1 MIEKTNL
8 IISGG
13 TGYLGELLQN
23 HFKENY
29 TIIILTRNKSKL
41 DKSIKYINWEEN
53 WGKYINRNTIIINLA
68 GKSINCLFT
77 MKNKQ
82 TLLSSRMETTKKI
95 NTAIQNAK
103 EVPKLFINAS
113 GISIYKSS
121 YRTDYDDYS
130 TEYGNDFLSQLTQKW
145 EAEFYKTK
153 TPNTRKVAIRLAPVL
168 GKKSKAIQS
177 LLPVVSLG
185 LGGKQG
191 KGKQLFPFIHES
203 DFIRAIQFI
212 IEHKSCEGSINIIAP
227 VPTTNK
233 QFMAIFR
240 EILSVKIGIPTPS
253 FLLHLSKYI
262 SKVEPEIILAS
273 QYAKPTKLQE
283 CGFTFKFPTI
293 QKTLQDILK
302 N

>member
-8 IISGG
+8 ILAGG
-13 TGYLGELLQN
+13 TGYLGKLLVS
-23 HFKENY
+23 HFKESYN
-29 TIIILTRNKSKL
+29 IIILTRNTSKL
-41 DKSIKYINWEEN
+41 DKSIQYINWEEN
-53 WGKYINRNTIIINLA
+53 WKEYINKNTIIVNLA

-77 MKNKQ
+77 KKNKQ
-82 TLLSSRMETTKKI
+82 ALLSSRIETTKRI

-103 EVPKLFINAS
+103 EAPKLYINAS

-153 TPNTRKVAIRLAPVL
+153 TPNTRKVAIRLAPIL

-177 LLPVVSLG
+177 LLPIVSLG

-191 KGKQLFPFIHES
+191 NGKQLFAFIQES
-203 DFIRAIQFI
+203 DFVRAIQFI
-212 IEHKSCEGSINIIAP
+212 IEHKNCKESINIIAP

-233 QFMAIFR
+233 QFMATFR

-253 FLLHLSKYI
+253 FLLYLSKYI
-262 SKVEPEIILAS
+262 SKVEPEIILTGL
-273 QYAKPTKLQE
+273 YAKPTKLQE